1 MATYKRTIFIAN
13 LNPVKGSEQRGN
25 RPVLV
30 VIDEVFN
37 QVMPVITVLLIT
49 SLKKGRRVYPNEA
62 LLPKGTAGLSRDS
75 LVLAHQIRTIS
86 KSRLEKPLGTIKET
100 DLIECIENA
109 LRIYL
114 NL

>member
-1 MATYKRTIFIAN
+1 MTTYRWTIFIAD

-30 VIDEVFN
+30 VSDEVFN
-37 QVMPVITVLLIT
+37 QVMPVITVLPMT
-49 SLKKGRRVYPNEA
+49 SLKEGRRVYPSEA
-62 LLPKGTAGLSRDS
+62 LLPKGTAGLSLDS
-75 LVLAHQIRTIS
+75 LVLVHQIRTIS

-100 DLIECIENA
+100 DLIEAVEKA
-109 LRIYL
+109 LRVYL